1 MGPPTTLKKKE
12 RKFIKLLVRTN
23 TSPVA
28 EVLSKSI
35 FQIKPIILPNSINH
49 IRQNPDTPE
58 KQKYE
63 KQSTKQVDFI

>member
-58 KQKYE
+58 KTEVRETKY
-63 KQSTKQVDFI
+63 KTS